1 MNQTIKIGDTMATN
15 IIGTTM
21 IAVSL
26 LVLRPCCGA
35 GIRVVVLVACG
46 AWVGV
51 VFAIVANFV

>member
-1 MNQTIKIGDTMATN
+1 MATN